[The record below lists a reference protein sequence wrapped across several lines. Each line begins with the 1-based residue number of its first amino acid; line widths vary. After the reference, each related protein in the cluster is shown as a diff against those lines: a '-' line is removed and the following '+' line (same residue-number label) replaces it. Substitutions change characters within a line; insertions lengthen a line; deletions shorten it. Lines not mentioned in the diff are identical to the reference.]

1 MSPDLLKAF
10 FRAGIF
16 VAGTSAFLLLTVER
30 NSAEFVITI
39 LSLCI
44 GVLLM
49 LLVGL
54 MVWYTNR

>member
-1 MSPDLLKAF
+1 MSPELLKGF

-16 VAGTSAFLLLTVER
+16 VAGTSIFLLLIVEP
-30 NSAEFVITI
+30 NSAEFVVTV

-49 LLVGL
+49 VSVG
-54 MVWYTNR
+54 VVAWWFNR